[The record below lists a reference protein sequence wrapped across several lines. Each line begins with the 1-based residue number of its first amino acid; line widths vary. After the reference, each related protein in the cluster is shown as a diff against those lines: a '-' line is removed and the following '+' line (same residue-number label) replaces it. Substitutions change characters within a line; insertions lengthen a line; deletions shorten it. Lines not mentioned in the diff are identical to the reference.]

1 MKRYWLI
8 LLSLGLVM
16 AFSVSAFAVDVKF
29 SGEYYAAGAL
39 LKRVDVTNEND
50 AGTHFFWQRARFG
63 TDFVVSP
70 CLKLVTRFDVQERVW
85 GDYYETNQ
93 KTSGGVVDNQ
103 ENIEFDLAVL
113 DYTSPI
119 GLFLIGYQED
129 YTWGTVFGNRG
140 TDPTVAQIKYFL
152 PVGPVTLFAGYAKEQ
167 ENNKNIYSPATSPY
181 TVSDA
186 DYDSY
191 RLAVVYSFKQEKAQG
206 DAGVL
211 LLINRDAEYRPA
223 AGFQVNLNKLVPYAK
238 AKIGPVAFQAEAG
251 YAFGKARKYD
261 DGVSGT
267 DVDISAWDLFL
278 DATLNLGPAYVGGTV
293 VYLSGDD
300 PDTTDKAEGSS
311 VTAASRIN
319 SAGLDWNPCLILF
332 NNDPIKKKVGGIVGN
347 SSTAVG
353 AEMQNAYFG
362 QLRGGILPVP
372 QLDIMASISY
382 AKADKVPTGWD
393 KEYGYEIDVTGT
405 YKITNNLS
413 YMLGFGY
420 LFTGD
425 YFKGASS
432 SNNIEDDY
440 MLINKLTL
448 NF

>member
-1 MKRYWLI
+1 MKRFWLI

-39 LKRVDVTNEND
+39 LKRVDVSNEDD
-50 AGTHFFWQRARFG
+50 AGTHFFWQRLRMG

-70 CLKLVTRFDVQERVW
+70 CLKLVTRYDIMERVW
-85 GDYYETNQ
+85 GDAYEANQ
-93 KTSGGVVDNQ
+93 KTPGVDNQ
-103 ENIEFDLAVL
+103 ENIEFDLGYV

-119 GLFLIGYQED
+119 GLFMIGYQED

-152 PVGPVTLFAGYAKEQ
+152 PVGPVTLFAGYAKEV
-167 ENNKNIYSPATSPY
+167 ENNKNIYSSTTSPY

-191 RLAVVYSFKQEKAQG
+191 RLAAIFNFKQEKAQG
-206 DAGVL
+206 DGGLL

-223 AGFQVNLNKLVPYAK
+223 LGFQTNIYKLVPYVK
-238 AKIGPVAFQAEAG
+238 AKLGPLALQAEGG
-251 YAFGKARKYD
+251 YTFGKLKRYD
-261 DGVSGT
+261 DGVAGT
-267 DVDISAWDLFL
+267 DIKISAYDLFV

-293 VYLSGDD
+293 AYLSGDD
-300 PDTTDKAEGSS
+300 PDTTDKLEGSGL
-311 VTAASRIN
+311 TYGRIN
-319 SAGLDWNPCLILF
+319 SGGLDWNPCLILF
-332 NNDPIKKKVGGIVGN
+332 NNDPIKKKVGGISGN
-347 SSTAVG
+347 SSTVVG

-382 AKADKVPTGWD
+382 AKADKVAAGWD
-393 KEYGYEIDVTGT
+393 KNYGYEIDVTGT

-413 YMLGFGY
+413 YMLGVGY

-432 SNNIEDDY
+432 SNNVEDDY